1 MPNTSLFKSAAGPL
15 VKKTDAV
22 NEAGGRAYAYGPQH
36 KLAQLAATGALNGT
50 FYAEAED
57 QLETVLKL
65 AVEVEPRFLAKTA
78 IFARERGHMKDM
90 PALLLA
96 LLSAMPGPEFS
107 RAFPWVVTNGRMLRT
122 FVQIMRSGVTGR
134 KSLGTRPKKLVQGWL
149 DQASDVDIVRASVGR
164 TPSLMDVV
172 RMVHPKPASP
182 ARAALFGWLVG
193 RPYDVAAVPEIV
205 SAFEAFK
212 RDPSG
217 DPPDVP
223 FQMLTSLSLSKEQ
236 WASIGH
242 KVGWQTLRM
251 NLNTFARHGA
261 FEVKGFAEHVAKRLA
276 DPNAVRRAKAFPYQ
290 IMASFDAVDGAVP
303 AVVREALQDAM
314 EVAVSAVPKVAGHV
328 VICPDVS
335 GSMGSPITGHRR
347 GATTKVRCID
357 VAALVAS
364 AMLRANPSARVM
376 PFEWNVVDIG
386 LNPRDSVMTNAG
398 KLAAIGGGGTN
409 CSAPVERLVSQRAEV
424 DLVLFISDNQ
434 SWVDRQSGRGT
445 ALIDAFARL
454 KRRNPQARLVC
465 IDLQPYG
472 TTQTSEREDVLN
484 IGGFS
489 DAVFEIVASFA
500 AGTLGPDHWVGE
512 IEKIA
517 L

>member
-1 MPNTSLFKSAAGPL
+1 M
-15 VKKTDAV
+15 
-22 NEAGGRAYAYGPQH
+22 
-36 KLAQLAATGALNGT
+36 
-50 FYAEAED
+50 
-57 QLETVLKL
+57 
-65 AVEVEPRFLAKTA
+65 
-78 IFARERGHMKDM
+78 
-90 PALLLA
+90 
-96 LLSAMPGPEFS
+96 
-107 RAFPWVVTNGRMLRT
+107 
-122 FVQIMRSGVTGR
+122 
-134 KSLGTRPKKLVQGWL
+134 
-149 DQASDVDIVRASVGR
+149 
-164 TPSLMDVV
+164 
-172 RMVHPKPASP
+172 
-182 ARAALFGWLVG
+182 
-193 RPYDVAAVPEIV
+193 
-205 SAFEAFK
+205 
-212 RDPSG
+212 
-217 DPPDVP
+217 
-223 FQMLTSLSLSKEQ
+223 
-236 WASIGH
+236 
-242 KVGWQTLRM
+242 
-251 NLNTFARHGA
+251 
-261 FEVKGFAEHVAKRLA
+261 AKRLA

-290 IMASFDAVDGAVP
+290 IMASFDAMDGAVP